1 MKKKSIAV
9 TSVMAA
15 VLFGFSAYAWV
26 KAPDT
31 FSDSERRKL
40 EQFPKISLETVMD
53 GSFMDDFEAY
63 TLDQFPFRD
72 EFRRLKAKVV
82 FEVLGQKDN
91 NDIYVADGYASKME
105 YPLNEPMLD
114 YAAERFFYIYE
125 NYLQEANNI
134 YFSIVPDKNYFL
146 AEDHGYLSLDYDA
159 LIQSMREKTDYMTYI
174 DLTDHLELEDYYKT
188 DTHWRQEKLED
199 VANALLSEMGV
210 ALEQGGVPEMGV
222 VLDSGIASEQGVA
235 LEADGYGAYQVNLL
249 EHPFYGVYY
258 GQSALDLEP
267 DTIQYLTSEALEHC
281 IVTSYDTG
289 APVTIPMYDMEKA
302 VGKDPYEM
310 FLSGTRAILTIEN
323 PETESEK
330 ELIVFRDS
338 FGSSLIP
345 LLAEHYKT
353 ITVVDIRYVN
363 SQVLDQFVDFGSQ
376 DVLFLYS
383 TILLNNSMA
392 LH

>member
-15 VLFGFSAYAWV
+15 VLFGLSAFAWG
-26 KAPDT
+26 KAPDA
-31 FSDSERRKL
+31 FSDSERRSL

-53 GSFMDDFEAY
+53 GSFMDAFEAY
-63 TLDQFPFRD
+63 TLDQFPLRD
-72 EFRRLKAKVV
+72 QFRRLKAKVA

-114 YAAERFFYIYE
+114 YAAERFYYIYE
-125 NYLQEANNI
+125 NYLQNAGEI

-146 AEDHGYLSLDYDA
+146 AKEHGYLSLDYET
-159 LIQSMREKTDYMTYI
+159 LIECMREKTEYMTYI
-174 DLTDHLELEDYYKT
+174 DLTGYLELEDYYKT

-199 VANALLSEMGV
+199 VAEGLLAKLGS
-210 ALEQGGVPEMGV
+210 VPEN
-222 VLDSGIASEQGVA
+222 D
-235 LEADGYGAYQVNLL
+235 AYQVNLL

-267 DTIQYLTSEALEHC
+267 DEIRYLTSESLEHC
-281 IVTSYDTG
+281 VVMSYDTG
-289 APVTIPMYDMEKA
+289 APVEIPMYDMEKA

-310 FLSGTRAILTIEN
+310 FLSGTRAILTIDN
-323 PETESEK
+323 PETESDE

-345 LLAEHYKT
+345 LLTGAYRR
-353 ITVVDIRYVN
+353 ITVVDIRYVS
-363 SQVLDQFVDFGSQ
+363 SQVLDQFVEFGSQ

-392 LH
+392 LR